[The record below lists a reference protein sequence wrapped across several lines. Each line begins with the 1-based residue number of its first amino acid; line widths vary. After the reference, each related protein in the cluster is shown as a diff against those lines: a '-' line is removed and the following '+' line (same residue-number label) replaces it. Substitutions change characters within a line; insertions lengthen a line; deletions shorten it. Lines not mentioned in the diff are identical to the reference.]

1 MNEDKEFNPLEG
13 WTKDQVKSALKAH
26 TKTELLKIAMT
37 WRYKAEECK
46 YIHNELFDRYE
57 ELKETNN
64 DTTTEDTPRKSDS

>member
-1 MNEDKEFNPLEG
+1 MKEEKEFNPLEH
-13 WTKDQVKSALKAH
+13 WSKDQVKSALKAH
-26 TKTELLKIAMT
+26 TKTELLKIAMI

-64 DTTTEDTPRKSDS
+64 DTTTEDTPHKADS